1 MAWEGSNRRAE
12 LPRDWYTRI
21 RPRILARDGHVCQ
34 WPTETGPCR
43 VTANQVDH
51 KVPGDDHRDENLW
64 ALCGHH
70 HGHKTA
76 LEGNTAR
83 TRKGRTSSLRPREQ
97 HPGLKGGG

>member
-12 LPRDWYTRI
+12 LPADWYTRV
-21 RPRILARDGHVCQ
+21 RPRILARDGERCQ
-34 WPTETGPCR
+34 WRTETGLCGAH
-43 VTANQVDH
+43 ANQVDH
-51 KVPGDDHRDENLW
+51 IGDAHDHSDDNLQ

-70 HGHKTA
+70 HGRKSA

-83 TRKGRTSSLRPREQ
+83 TRQGRVSSLRRPER